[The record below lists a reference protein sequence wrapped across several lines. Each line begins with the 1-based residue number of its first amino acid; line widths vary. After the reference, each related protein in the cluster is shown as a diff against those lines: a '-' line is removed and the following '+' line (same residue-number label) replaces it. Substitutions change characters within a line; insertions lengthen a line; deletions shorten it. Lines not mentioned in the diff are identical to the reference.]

1 MTNSILLDIPNE
13 LKHRSLQSKDE
24 KIEVICAET
33 FQAERPFMHDAAF
46 YHGHKTMLP
55 WQAENVKECV
65 SAVFIL
71 WKGISSEVE
80 EAVKSR
86 DKKSTVVLMEKGI
99 RLFLECLYWSN
110 DMPVNIKDG
119 IFSQELKI
127 KPFNGL
133 ERLLYILSRP
143 GGYHSYRQLDELFRE
158 LEKQFAIKMIKR
170 K

>member
-1 MTNSILLDIPNE
+1 MTNTILLDIPNE
-13 LKHRSLQSKDE
+13 LKHQSFKSE
-24 KIEVICAET
+24 NENIEVICAEF
-33 FQAERPFMHDAAF
+33 FQAERPFMHETAF
-46 YHGHKTMLP
+46 YHGLKTMHP
-55 WQAENVKECV
+55 WQAENIKECV

-71 WKGISSEVE
+71 WKGIRTEVE
-80 EAVKSR
+80 AAVKSKDR
-86 DKKSTVVLMEKGI
+86 TSTVVHMEKGI
-99 RLFLECLYWSN
+99 CLFLECLYWSN

-119 IFSQELKI
+119 LFAQELKI

-143 GGYHSYRQLDELFRE
+143 GGYHSYRQLDELFKE